1 MRWLTIAAFLLLAS
15 VSVTGAAQS
24 ASSGQTAPS
33 GTTAASSSSTPA
45 KRPTHKHKHYA
56 KHQPG
61 QKTPS
66 SDRISEIQSALARE
80 GYYKGDP
87 NGKLDANT
95 VAALEKFQSAN
106 DLDANGK
113 LDAPTLQKLGLGSD
127 IAGVAAPKTVVPS
140 CCSMAPS
147 GSTLPGDKPATA
159 CCSMS
164 STPQAQP
171 GATAQPANPSSGTAS
186 TSPSEAP
193 PAQK

>member
-1 MRWLTIAAFLLLAS
+1 MRWLTIAASLLLAC
-15 VSVTGAAQS
+15 VPVTRAAQS
-24 ASSGQTAPS
+24 ASGGQTATS

-87 NGKLDANT
+87 NGRLDANT

-147 GSTLPGDKPATA
+147 GSTLPGDKPAPS

-164 STPQAQP
+164 STPQTQ
-171 GATAQPANPSSGTAS
+171 
-186 TSPSEAP
+186 SPSPSTGSASSSSTDP
-193 PAQK
+193 SVTSKPSDH